1 MFSRK
6 EKGPDFS
13 GPIPSTNNTANQEGN
28 HHLTGITPRVQLFAQ
43 PALWASVSLT
53 CNVFAALSVFGGV
66 R

>member
-1 MFSRK
+1 MLK

-13 GPIPSTNNTANQEGN
+13 GPISASSPSQKGNTD
-28 HHLTGITPRVQLFAQ
+28 LTEITPRVQLFAQ

>member
-1 MFSRK
+1 MLK

-13 GPIPSTNNTANQEGN
+13 GPISASSPSQKGN
-28 HHLTGITPRVQLFAQ
+28 SDLTGNDRRFQLFAQ

-53 CNVFAALSVFGGV
+53 CNVFAALSLFGGV

>member
-1 MFSRK
+1 MLK

-13 GPIPSTNNTANQEGN
+13 GPIPSTSNTAIQEGN
-28 HHLTGITPRVQLFAQ
+28 HHLTGNDRRFQLFLQ
-43 PALWASVSLT
+43 PAVWASVSLT